1 MSGFILDLATL
12 PTGASR
18 VVLES
23 GAVELD
29 LPPAEWREP
38 VRGEFGVE
46 RNGDQVSVRGR
57 LVSAARLECVR
68 CLAEFSL
75 PIAVPFEVFAERAG
89 SSRHR
94 GEEADLERDSYMQF
108 HDGRLLDL
116 RVGARE
122 TLLLELPLSPHCRED
137 CAGLCPRCGAD
148 LNHGPCGCPS

>member
-38 VRGEFGVE
+38 IRGEFGVE
-46 RNGDQVSVRGR
+46 RNGEQVSVRGR

-75 PIAVPFEVFAERAG
+75 PIAVPFEMFAERAG

-94 GEEADLERDSYMQF
+94 DEELDLERDGYMLF

-116 RVGARE
+116 RAEARE

-137 CAGLCPRCGAD
+137 CAGLCQRCGAD